1 MSALTNVTANVWR
14 WDGVDVDQGFPI
26 TGYVVPGDK
35 GILLVDPPA
44 TSGTVEE
51 IKACGEP
58 EAIILTSGWH
68 VRGSA
73 KWQQAFN
80 VPIIAPESAAS
91 ELAEVDAKADQVATE
106 GDELNGWRVLL
117 FEAGQYSEVA
127 YWHAASATVII
138 GDLITQRENGEL
150 ALGPTIFFGL
160 TKEDVVPFLER
171 LSELEPK
178 LLLSAH
184 IGPREDVVHLLSG
197 LIDG

>member
-1 MSALTNVTANVWR
+1 MSALTNVSANVWR

-26 TGYVVPGDK
+26 VGYVVPGEE

-58 EAIILTSGWH
+58 EAIMLTSGWH

-73 KWQQAFN
+73 KWQEAFG
-80 VPIIAPESAAS
+80 VPIVAPDSAAS
-91 ELAEVDAKADQVATE
+91 ELAEVGAKADKVVSE
-106 GDELNGWRVLL
+106 GDEYKGWSVLL
-117 FEAGQYSEVA
+117 FEAGTYSEVA
-127 YWHAASATVII
+127 YWHAASSTVII
-138 GDLITQRENGEL
+138 GDLITQREIGQL

-160 TKEDVVPFLER
+160 TKEDLAPFINKLIA
-171 LSELEPK
+171 LQPK

-184 IGPREDVVHLLSG
+184 IGPRENVVQMLSG
-197 LIDG
+197 LLDG